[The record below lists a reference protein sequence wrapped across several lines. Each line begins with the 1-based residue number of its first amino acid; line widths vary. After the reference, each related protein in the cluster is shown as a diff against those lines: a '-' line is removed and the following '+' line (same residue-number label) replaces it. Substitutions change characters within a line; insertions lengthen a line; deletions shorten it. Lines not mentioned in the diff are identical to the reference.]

1 MYGSAGW
8 ISKNLEI
15 QTAAGFV
22 LRLNLASLAHRSALV
37 LAKNLG
43 ETAMVLSLDRWLRSA
58 LAAIILATSCGI
70 LSAEEPAEG
79 DAKSQ
84 LPLGRVVMF
93 SSGVAFYERRGEVE
107 GDATIDLRFNTRDIN
122 DLLKSMVLED
132 LGGGQISTVSYGS
145 KDPITRTLRTFS
157 IDLTTSPTL
166 ADLLAQIR
174 GERIELDSPTPT
186 SGVIVGVEKREQK
199 VGDQVVT
206 TSILTLL
213 TDEGLRNISL
223 DNIGRIK
230 LSNPKLDAELRQAL
244 MVLAMGKSADK
255 KSVSL
260 NFTGAGKRPVRVGYI
275 QESPI
280 WKTSYRLVLTD
291 EKQPLLQGWAIVENT
306 TEEDWNNVNLTLISG
321 RPISFSMDLYQPL
334 YIDRPEVKPE
344 LFASLTPR
352 TYDQDMAASDREFAQ
367 MAQMDALERDAAP
380 MAKAAMANRRGAQN
394 GVELQMKRQMDEK
407 AFDPAAGVQSV
418 ATASDVG
425 ELFQYRIAT
434 PVSLGRQKSAMLP
447 IVNDSVSGE
456 KVSIYSESTHA
467 KHPLSGIRLKNSTD
481 LHLMQG
487 PITVFDDGA
496 YAGDAQIQDLP
507 PGSERLISYSMDLDT
522 EVAPSAVNEPE
533 QIVSVKVVRGV
544 LETSRKYGRKRSYVI
559 KNSAKKEK
567 QVLVEYPLDSSWNL
581 VEPKEATEK
590 TRDLYRF
597 GVKAEPGVAATLVVR
612 EERIDLQRV
621 ALVNLDDNMIRFYIQ
636 AAVVSPALKEKLG
649 EVIKR
654 KADLAALTAKRGELE
669 RQVTVIFEEQTRI
682 RQNMEQLPKDSD
694 LFRRYVT
701 KFNEQED
708 KVEQLREQI
717 KKAINDENVGRNDL
731 NNFLS
736 NIDLS

>member
-1 MYGSAGW
+1 
-8 ISKNLEI
+8 
-15 QTAAGFV
+15 
-22 LRLNLASLAHRSALV
+22 
-37 LAKNLG
+37 
-43 ETAMVLSLDRWLRSA
+43 MVLSLDRWLRSA
-58 LAAIILATSCGI
+58 LAAIVLATSCGI

-367 MAQMDALERDAAP
+367 MAQLDALERDAAP

-407 AFDPAAGVQSV
+407 AFDPTAGVQSV

-612 EERIDLQRV
+612 EERIDLQRM

-717 KKAINDENVGRNDL
+717 KKAIDDENVGRNDL

>member
-1 MYGSAGW
+1 MLLSA
-8 ISKNLEI
+8 
-15 QTAAGFV
+15 T
-22 LRLNLASLAHRSALV
+22 
-37 LAKNLG
+37 
-43 ETAMVLSLDRWLRSA
+43 RWLRGA
-58 LAAIILATSCGI
+58 LAVIVLATSTGL
-70 LSAEEPAEG
+70 LSAQDPAAEG
-79 DAKSQ
+79 EAKPA

-93 SSGVAFYERRGEVE
+93 SSGVAFYERRGDVE

-166 ADLLAQIR
+166 GDLLAQIR

-186 SGVIVGVEKREQK
+186 SGVIVGIEKRDQK
-199 VGDQVVT
+199 VGDQVVQ

-244 MVLAMGKSADK
+244 LVLAMGKSADK

-260 NFTGAGKRPVRVGYI
+260 SFTGKGKRPVRVGYI

-280 WKTSYRLVLTD
+280 WKTSYRLVLDD

-321 RPISFSMDLYQPL
+321 RPISFTMDLYQPL

-344 LFASLTPR
+344 LYASLTPR
-352 TYDQDMAASDREFAQ
+352 TYDQSMAEADREFE
-367 MAQMDALERDAAP
+367 ALAHDEKSRDAA
-380 MAKAAMANRRGAQN
+380 AKPAMANRRMAEAASN
-394 GVELQMKRQMDEK
+394 GVELQMMKRAEDK
-407 AFDPAAGVQSV
+407 AFNPASGVQSV

-434 PVSLGRQKSAMLP
+434 PVSLERQKSAMLP
-447 IVNDSVSGE
+447 IVNDSVKGE
-456 KVSIYSESTHA
+456 KVSIYSESSHA
-467 KHPLSGIRLKNSTD
+467 KHPLSGVRLKNSTD

-487 PITVFDDGA
+487 PITVFDGGA
-496 YAGDAQIQDLP
+496 YAGDAQIQDLQ
-507 PGSERLISYSMDLDT
+507 PGTERLISYALDLDT
-522 EVAPSAVNEPE
+522 EVAPSIEGLPE
-533 QIVSVKVVRGV
+533 ELVSVKVVRGV
-544 LETSRKYGRKRSYVI
+544 LESSRKYGRKKNYVI
-559 KNSAKKEK
+559 KNSSKKTK
-567 QVLVEYPLDSSWNL
+567 QVLIEYPVEASWNL
-581 VEPKEATEK
+581 IEPKEATEK

-597 GVKAEPGVAATLVVR
+597 AVAAEPGVAANLLVR
-612 EERIDLQRV
+612 EERVDTQRV
-621 ALVNLDDNMIRFYIQ
+621 ALANCDDNMIRFYIQ

-654 KADLAALTAKRGELE
+654 KEGLALLVAKRGELE

-717 KKAINDENVGRNDL
+717 KKAIDDENNGRNDL